1 MPVVMAG
8 CTRSTNRTSESPP
21 CAPEHTQFA
30 PAKQRACSAGRLGYD
45 RAVIP
50 LTRPLLGAEEEQAVA
65 AVLRTGMLVQGAE
78 VARFERA
85 VGEHVR
91 RAHAVAVVNGTAAL
105 ELGLGALGIGP
116 GARVL
121 VPALTW
127 PSPAHAV
134 LACGAEPVLVDVD
147 AAEWNSGPRQLEGAL
162 SPQPDAVIA
171 IDQFGNPCRV
181 QELLALLGDVP
192 LIVDAACSLGSTIA
206 GTPCGR
212 LGVIACSSFHPRK
225 VITTGE
231 GGMCLTDDAALAE
244 RVRELRNHGQA
255 APARFARA
263 AGNERMS
270 ELSAAV
276 GVVQMTRLTTIVEQ
290 RRALAARYREG
301 LADLPLRMQAAA
313 PGATPNHQTL
323 GVVLDPGL
331 DRDAL
336 IARLAQ
342 RAVQAGLLSYA
353 LHRLPQLRDAAEVA
367 ARAGRSL
374 QNAEA
379 IAERGMCLPLFP
391 TLTHAEQDQVIAALR
406 ESI

>member
-1 MPVVMAG
+1 M
-8 CTRSTNRTSESPP
+8 
-21 CAPEHTQFA
+21 
-30 PAKQRACSAGRLGYD
+30 
-45 RAVIP
+45 IP
-50 LTRPLLGAEEEQAVA
+50 LTRPSLGGDEEHAVA
-65 AVLRTGMLVQGAE
+65 AVLRTGMLVQGAQ

-85 VGEHVR
+85 VGDSVG

-105 ELGLGALGIGP
+105 ELALRALGIGP
-116 GARVL
+116 GSRVV

-147 AAEWNSGPRQLEGAL
+147 AAEWNSGPREIVEVL
-162 SPQPDAVIA
+162 SAKPDAVIA
-171 IDQFGNPCRV
+171 IDQFGNPSRV
-181 QELLALLGDVP
+181 PELLTLLGAVP
-192 LIVDAACSLGSTIA
+192 LIVDAACSLGSSIA

-231 GGMCLTDDAALAE
+231 GGMCLTDDATLAE
-244 RVRELRNHGQA
+244 RLRELRNHGQA

-276 GVVQMTRLTTIVEQ
+276 GVVQMTRLATIVEQ
-290 RRALAARYREG
+290 RRALAARYGEA
-301 LADLPLRMQAAA
+301 LAGLPLRMQAAA
-313 PGATPNHQTL
+313 PGASPNHQTL
-323 GVVLDPGL
+323 GVVLDAGL

-342 RAVQAGLLSYA
+342 RGVQAGLLSYA
-353 LHRLPQLRDAAEVA
+353 LHRLPQLSDAGEVA

-374 QNAEA
+374 VNAEA

-391 TLTHAEQDQVIAALR
+391 TLTHAEQDQVVAALR
-406 ESI
+406 ASL